1 MSNGP
6 EVLKGF
12 SVNDLSK
19 DIFHIDFDSDAPHVQ
34 RSLGLS
40 WDLVRDVFTFQVS
53 LEEKPYTKRGM
64 LSTIN
69 GVFDPLGFAAPVLL
83 GGRLLMR
90 QAIQD
95 DKLDWDEP
103 LPKEM
108 NSEWEKWK
116 QSLFHLEQVHVSRA
130 FTKLS
135 FSESKNCELHVFSDA
150 SKEAISAV
158 AYIRLDNANNESNIG
173 FVHGKKSKLAPSH
186 GHTIPRLELCAAVV
200 ATELASFVQKYL
212 EIPQLSTFYYTDSRV
227 VLGYI
232 NNDSRR
238 FYVYVANRIDRILN
252 VSKRAQWNFVPTDVN
267 PADQGTRPVL
277 AERLGSCDWLKG
289 PELSVLS
296 GRNSQTEQFDL
307 VGAESD
313 KELCPIVRVKKAE
326 VKFPS
331 LGSSRFERFSSWT
344 RLVVALSFLKQR
356 AVHFH
361 KSAKTS
367 DRSVLEFRKETE
379 ILILK
384 EIQREFYSKE
394 IDRLYK
400 KEPIPRNSTIQSLSP
415 ILDSDGLLRVGG
427 RLKNAYLETREKTP
441 IIIPGKHH
449 IATLLVRHFHER
461 VKHKGRH
468 FTEGAVRSAGYWIVS
483 SKRLISSVPHKCVK
497 CRKLR
502 RPTEHQ
508 KMSDLPSCRIT
519 PSPPF
524 TYVGVDTFGPWSV
537 ESRRTRGGQAHSK
550 RWAIMFSCLNTRAV
564 HVEVIENM
572 SASCFRNALRRF
584 ISLRGHVKEFY
595 SDRGTN
601 FVGAVSEMGLNK
613 INVEDTECKRFLY
626 QHGTVWRFSAP
637 HSSHMNGAWERMIG
651 IARRILDSMF
661 SSTDCKS
668 LTHEVLCTLMAEVTC
683 IMNSRPITTV
693 SNDSSSPTVLSPN
706 MLLTQKVNSDI
717 EPYNNFSIR
726 DMYRSQWRQV
736 QVLANQFWKWW
747 KDQYLQTLQPRKKWP
762 NLCSNIQKGD
772 VVLMKDSSSPRIH
785 WPVGIVEEVYPSSDG
800 LVRKVSVRVIFEGKP
815 VVYTRP
821 VTQLILLLSDK

>member
-1 MSNGP
+1 M
-6 EVLKGF
+6 
-12 SVNDLSK
+12 
-19 DIFHIDFDSDAPHVQ
+19 
-34 RSLGLS
+34 
-40 WDLVRDVFTFQVS
+40 
-53 LEEKPYTKRGM
+53 
-64 LSTIN
+64 
-69 GVFDPLGFAAPVLL
+69 
-83 GGRLLMR
+83 
-90 QAIQD
+90 
-95 DKLDWDEP
+95 
-103 LPKEM
+103 
-108 NSEWEKWK
+108 
-116 QSLFHLEQVHVSRA
+116 
-130 FTKLS
+130 
-135 FSESKNCELHVFSDA
+135 
-150 SKEAISAV
+150 
-158 AYIRLDNANNESNIG
+158 
-173 FVHGKKSKLAPSH
+173 
-186 GHTIPRLELCAAVV
+186 
-200 ATELASFVQKYL
+200 
-212 EIPQLSTFYYTDSRV
+212 
-227 VLGYI
+227 
-232 NNDSRR
+232 
-238 FYVYVANRIDRILN
+238 
-252 VSKRAQWNFVPTDVN
+252 
-267 PADQGTRPVL
+267 
-277 AERLGSCDWLKG
+277 
-289 PELSVLS
+289 
-296 GRNSQTEQFDL
+296 
-307 VGAESD
+307 
-313 KELCPIVRVKKAE
+313 
-326 VKFPS
+326 
-331 LGSSRFERFSSWT
+331 
-344 RLVVALSFLKQR
+344 
-356 AVHFH
+356 
-361 KSAKTS
+361 
-367 DRSVLEFRKETE
+367 
-379 ILILK
+379 
-384 EIQREFYSKE
+384 
-394 IDRLYK
+394 YK

-427 RLKNAYLETREKTP
+427 KLKNAYLETREKTP

-461 VKHKGRH
+461 VKHQGCH

-483 SKRLISSVPHKCVK
+483 SKRLISSVLHKCVR

-519 PSPPF
+519 TSPPF

-537 ESRRTRGGQAHSK
+537 VSRRTRGGQAHSK

-564 HVEVIENM
+564 HVEVIEDM
-572 SASCFRNALRRF
+572 SASCFINALRRF

-693 SNDSSSPTVLSPN
+693 SNDSSSPTDLSPN

-736 QVLANQFWKWW
+736 QVLANQFWKRW
-747 KDQYLQTLQPRKKWP
+747 KDQYLQTLQLRKKWP
-762 NLCSNIQKGD
+762 NLSSNIQKGD
-772 VVLMKDSSSPRIH
+772 VVLMKDSRSPRIH